1 MNDNITIYKQIYP
14 AQCSKLAELGY
25 RSLINIRPEAETVN
39 QPESEALQN
48 AASAAD
54 LDYVYL
60 PFDCE
65 RLSLQTIES
74 FAKHYHALPKPI
86 MLFCGTGTRA
96 KLLYQSALMQNL
108 L

>member
-14 AQCSKLAELGY
+14 KQCAKLAELGY

-39 QPESEALQN
+39 QPESEALQS

-54 LDYVYL
+54 LDYIYL

-65 RLSLQTIES
+65 RLSLKTIES

-86 MLFCGTGTRA
+86 MLFCGTGARA